1 MGIRVA
7 TPADGA
13 ALFDIYGYYIENS
26 TATFEI
32 TQITPEIME
41 NRIADT
47 LRDFPYL
54 VWEEN
59 GVILGYC
66 YAHRLGEREAF
77 QFGAELCIYLHP
89 QCVGGG
95 VGSQLYCKL
104 MALLSRQG
112 ICNGYASITSENE
125 GSIRFHHRHG
135 FQSVGCIPR
144 AGYKFGR
151 WLDLCWL
158 SKPLNLTKMPGKVIP
173 FIELDTI
180 EVQSILKRED
190 G

>member
-13 ALFDIYGYYIENS
+13 ALFDIYGYYIENA

-32 TQITPEIME
+32 TQITPEIMGE
-41 NRIADT
+41 RIAET

-59 GVILGYC
+59 GIILGYC

-77 QFGAELCIYLHP
+77 RFGAELCIYLHP

-95 VGSQLYCKL
+95 VGSQLYSKL
-104 MALLSRQG
+104 MALLSQQG
-112 ICNGYASITSENE
+112 ICNAFASITAENE
-125 GSIRFHHRHG
+125 GSIRFHCRHG
-135 FQSVGCIPR
+135 FQMVGTIPR
-144 AGYKFGR
+144 AGYKFDH
-151 WLDLCWL
+151 WLDLCWMW
-158 SKPLNLTKMPGKVIP
+158 KPLNLTETPDKVIP
-173 FIELDTI
+173 FTELDNNKI
-180 EVQSILKRED
+180 QDILK
-190 G
+190 